1 MTALSD
7 NRNFAVD
14 TDEINIKDY
23 WQVLVRRRKSL
34 FITFFIVFLTVTAYT
49 FLMTPVW
56 EVSSTLYL
64 SEYQSK
70 LPSGLD
76 FLAPPSNSIDT
87 EIDIVKSRV
96 IAEEVVKKFHLNRI
110 VSRNFLKKVKVQ
122 IGEFTSTYPSNSH
135 PAFDIVYRGN
145 GIYTVKDTDGNVAE
159 GKVGDL
165 LIGKNITLLFTDMQC
180 ETGDSFTLTL
190 TGVYETIDNVVAK
203 RLDAFESKKGNNIL
217 KITYDDTNVV
227 LAKNIV
233 QTIVDTYLRMKT
245 EFKSEEAR
253 KSVNFISEQLTVI
266 KENLDQADRALRDY
280 KSSAGVFALDVE
292 AQSLIQKV
300 ADAETQRSGAALQKK
315 QMQFA
320 IETLKEANKSG
331 KAYSPFVMND
341 DPVVTAIAAKL
352 TDLETQ
358 KSSLLSDYK
367 ESYPL
372 VSNVKE
378 QIDEL
383 QKKLLT
389 TFDTAMKNFAN
400 QEKSYAAIIQNYNAK
415 IRQLPAKEM
424 ELVKL
429 MLHAKATS
437 DIYSTLLQK
446 QQEARLSQ
454 SSTVSSVNIID
465 PPIIPDTP
473 LKPKTIIYLLIGFI
487 SGIILSFFVAFFREF
502 LDDTIKDPEVAKHA
516 FGLPLL
522 VAIPYIET
530 ERHLDK
536 KDDERDRILIT
547 DHQPKSSISEV
558 FRSLRTSIHF
568 TSISKRRQII
578 LITSSFPGEGKTTII
593 GNFAVSLSQLG
604 SRILLMDCDLRRP
617 TLHTIFGHSKSSG
630 LTDCLA
636 GDVEFEKAVHTTG
649 INGID
654 FLSAGTTPPNPV
666 ELLGSDK
673 MHTLLERMRSKYDY
687 ILIDAPPMLAVTD
700 AHLLART
707 ADMIVLALQA
717 GKVSIKVAS
726 RMRELLASIGTPIAG
741 LVINDRSKNKMDLY
755 GYGDKYYGYGYYGY
769 GYGENSADGKKG
781 RWWKRFANRLK
792 KLVKR

>member
-1 MTALSD
+1 MAGACSTEKVPPHY
-7 NRNFAVD
+7 FF
-14 TDEINIKDY
+14 
-23 WQVLVRRRKSL
+23 RR
-34 FITFFIVFLTVTAYT
+34 FPGCAAYT

-56 EVSSTLYL
+56 EASATLYL

-70 LPSGLD
+70 MPTALD

-96 IAEEVVKKFHLNRI
+96 IAEEVVKKFHLNRRI
-110 VSRNFLKKVKVQ
+110 FSWNFLKKVKVR
-122 IGEFTSTYPSNSH
+122 IAEFTSTYPSNSD
-135 PAFDIVYRGN
+135 PDFDIVYKGN
-145 GIYTVKDTDGNVAE
+145 GVYTVKDPDGNIAE
-159 GKVGDL
+159 GKIGDL
-165 LIGKNITLLFTDMQC
+165 LVGKNFTLLFTEIQGNA
-180 ETGDSFTLTL
+180 GDSFTLTL
-190 TGVYETIDNVVAK
+190 NGIYKTIDNVVAK

-217 KITYDDTNVV
+217 KIIYDDADVV

-233 QTIVDTYLRMKT
+233 QAVVDTYLRMKT

-253 KSVNFISEQLTVI
+253 KSVDFISEQLTVI
-266 KENLDQADRALRDY
+266 KANLDQADRALKDY
-280 KSSAGVFALDVE
+280 KSSAGVFAIDVE

-300 ADAETQRSGAALQKK
+300 ADAETQKAGAALQKK

-320 IETLKEANKSG
+320 IETLREANRTG

-341 DPVVTAIAAKL
+341 DPLVAGIAAKL

-367 ESYPL
+367 ESYPQ

-389 TFDTAMKNFAN
+389 TFDTAMRNFEN
-400 QEKSYAAIIQNYNAK
+400 QEKSYAAIVRNYNAN
-415 IRQLPAKEM
+415 IHQLPEKEM

-446 QQEARLSQ
+446 EQEARLSQ
-454 SSTVSSVNIID
+454 SSTVSNVNIID
-465 PPIIPDTP
+465 PPIIPDIP
-473 LKPKTIIYLLIGFI
+473 LKPKKTIYLLIGFI
-487 SGIILSFFVAFFREF
+487 VGIMLSLFVAFFREF
-502 LDDTIKDPEVAKHA
+502 LDDTIKDPEIAKRVL
-516 FGLPLL
+516 GLPLL

-530 ERHLDK
+530 EQHLDR

-547 DHQPKSSISEV
+547 GHLPKSSVSEV

-568 TSISKRRQII
+568 TSISKRKQII

-617 TLHTIFGHSKSSG
+617 TLHTIFGHSKTPG
-630 LTDCLA
+630 LTDSLA
-636 GDVEFEKAVHTTG
+636 GDVEYEKAVHTTG

-673 MHTLLERMRSKYDY
+673 MQTLLEDMRKKYDY

-700 AHLLART
+700 AHLLARS
-707 ADMIVLALQA
+707 ADMIILALQA
-717 GKVSIKVAS
+717 GKVSIKVAT
-726 RMRELLASIGTPIAG
+726 RMRELLTSIGTPIAG

-769 GYGENSADGKKG
+769 GYGENSAEGKKG
-781 RWWKRFANRLK
+781 KWWKRWANHLK
-792 KLVKR
+792 K